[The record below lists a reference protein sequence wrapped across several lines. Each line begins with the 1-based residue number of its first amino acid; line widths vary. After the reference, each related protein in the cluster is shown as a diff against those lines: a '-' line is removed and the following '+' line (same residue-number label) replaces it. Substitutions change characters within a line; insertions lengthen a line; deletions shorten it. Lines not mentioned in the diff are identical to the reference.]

1 MSTFSNKY
9 FIGRVVENEIAIII
23 GSPEISRRPPTLKEQ
38 LRSLLHD
45 FKPARGWI
53 YVRLLHAS
61 ALQVAFDPMQQ
72 TALYS
77 SVHEANNALMDMQ
90 LAVEWELREYHQTID
105 NYAIFDE
112 LKVFNT
118 GDILFDL
125 IKSPQLSIV

>member
-9 FIGRVVENEIAIII
+9 FIGGVVENEIVIII
-23 GSPEISRRPPTLKEQ
+23 GNPEISRRPPTLKEQ

-53 YVRLLHAS
+53 SVRLLHAS
-61 ALQVAFDPMQQ
+61 FLQVAFDPMQQ

-77 SVHEANNALMDMQ
+77 SVHEANNALMDMR
-90 LAVEWELREYHQTID
+90 LAVEWELREHRQTID

-112 LKVFNT
+112 LKVFNVS
-118 GDILFDL
+118 DVLFDANC
-125 IKSPQLSIV
+125 KFG

>member
-9 FIGRVVENEIAIII
+9 FIGCVVENEIVIII
-23 GSPEISRRPPTLKEQ
+23 GNPKISRRPPTLKEQ

-53 YVRLLHAS
+53 DVRLLHAS

-77 SVHEANNALMDMQ
+77 SAHEASNALMDML

-112 LKVFNT
+112 LKVFNVS
-118 GDILFDL
+118 DVLFDL
-125 IKSPQLSIV
+125 IKNP